1 MSTKIHFRPYIHNRD
16 VLFPQRIDEDI
27 AENDPVRIVNAIV
40 ESLPLDNFR
49 KLYKETGRCP
59 YHPKMMLKV
68 IIYAYMNNVYSCRKI
83 EKLLRR
89 DIHYIWLAGYEK
101 PDFITINR
109 FRNRVKEEINN
120 VFTQLVLI
128 LADKGFVS
136 LDVEYIDGTKIES
149 KANKYTF
156 VWRRTVEKNRA
167 KLMEKIRVL
176 LQQVEESIAQDNAS
190 EENAVEFTP
199 AMLSEI
205 CDELRQAVEQTPRP
219 TDKEGKEQLRAKKRQ
234 LKELEKH
241 RDKLDEY
248 DNRLEQIGERNSMS
262 KTDSDATFMRM
273 KEDAMNNGQTKPGYN
288 LQISAENQF
297 ITDFAL
303 FPNPTDTLTLI
314 PFFSSFLDRYH
325 RLPSVAVADSGYGSE
340 ENYRF
345 MEEAGMDAYVKY
357 NRFHLEQRPR
367 YKPNP
372 FHHDSFHYNADEDYY
387 VCPMGQ
393 RMTRIGTSHSKTAS
407 GYKSESARY
416 RAQNCKG
423 CPLRC
428 LCYKAKGDCRIIEVN
443 HRLNEY
449 KRKAREFLTSEDGIK
464 HRGRRCIEPEAV
476 FGQMK
481 FNMAYRRF
489 RHFGKDKV
497 TMDFAFLAIA
507 FNIKKLCSKIA
518 KQAKNGGNT
527 PHFDLFELI
536 YRILSTE
543 NRIFWKKPRKFIA

>member
-1 MSTKIHFRPYIHNRD
+1 MSTKLHTKFYNNNR
-16 VLFPQRIDEDI
+16 LFLTVNPNEDI
-27 AENDPVRIVNAIV
+27 AENDPVRVVDAIV
-40 ESLPLDNFR
+40 EGLDLKDFK
-49 KLYKETGRCP
+49 KLYREKGRCP
-59 YHPKMMLKV
+59 YHPKMMLKL
-68 IIYAYMNNVYSCRKI
+68 ILYAYMNNIYSCRKI
-83 EKLLRR
+83 EKAVQR
-89 DIHYIWLAGYEK
+89 DIHYIWLAAQER
-101 PDFITINR
+101 PDFVTINR
-109 FRNRVKEEINN
+109 FRNRVKSEINN
-120 VFTQLVLI
+120 IFTQVVLVL
-128 LADKGFVS
+128 ADQGFIT

-156 VWRRTVEKNRA
+156 VWRKTVEKNRA
-167 KLMEKIRVL
+167 KLQEKIRVL
-176 LQQVEESIAQDNAS
+176 LGQIDDVIAQDKA
-190 EENAVEFTP
+190 AGTDKVDFTP
-199 AMLSEI
+199 ETLTSLITELQASLSSEP
-205 CDELRQAVEQTPRP
+205 TP
-219 TDKEGKEQLRAKKRQ
+219 TDKGHKKQQREKKKQ
-234 LKELEKH
+234 IKELENH
-241 RDKLDEY
+241 RDKLGEY
-248 DNRLEQIGERNSMS
+248 DSRLAQIGERNSMS

-314 PFFSSFLDRYH
+314 PFFNSFLDRYGH
-325 RLPSVAVADSGYGSE
+325 LPQTAVADSGYGSE

-345 MEEAGMDAYVKY
+345 MDDAGMEAYVKY
-357 NRFHLEQRPR
+357 NRFHLEQRSR

-372 FHHDSFHYNADEDYY
+372 FHHDNFHYNADEDYY

-393 RMTRIGTSHSKTAS
+393 HMTRVGTSHSKTAS
-407 GYKSESARY
+407 GYRSENARY

-428 LCYKAKGDCRIIEVN
+428 LCYKAKDDRRTIEVN

-449 KRKAREFLTSEDGIK
+449 KRKARELLTSEEGIK
-464 HRGRRCIEPEAV
+464 RRGRRCIEPEAV

-497 TMDFAFLAIA
+497 TMDFAFFAIA
-507 FNIKKLCSKIA
+507 FNIKKMCSKIA

-527 PHFDLFELI
+527 PHFGLI
-536 YRILSTE
+536 LLVCGMLPPE
-543 NRIFWKKPRKFIA
+543 NRIFWQNPQKSVA